1 MKKIFLLLSIVFTLS
16 FLGCGSSG
24 GGGSSSPDSDTNSDG
39 SVTKTLSSTNDSTKV
54 NITGENGEKLS
65 LDIPALPAGSQ
76 DTEVNFKLDY
86 TNGLPTLI
94 IDTDIEFTSEVI
106 LTLQSSTFS
115 NGEYTIVY
123 LGDDAQQYSIVS
135 TQDKDTLTAT
145 LTHFSSY
152 ATIEQKSQ
160 STIEANTEAHL
171 TSWETNNASKSIE
184 DIGMTSINSLYADI
198 LSIDDSTKKDLFS
211 KRFEDAVLVLA
222 SNSLNEWRT
231 QNLDY
236 FSKYC
241 LTETFKNTVTYFQQ
255 LYTFFGKFGSSNDEA
270 FEMLQDELIILVN
283 KHLENSYTAWSAI
296 SLPTCD
302 AIDTPAYVKCA
313 SDYDYF
319 VDFVSSIY
327 FGAKAKFSTNNDIM
341 GNVKSKITA
350 AVNSIANNP
359 DACDCFEIYHSVVT
373 EYFSEE
379 IGLLNDI
386 DLYITTNC
394 ANDCPYLWNIS
405 YTHDYMSSES
415 GDPAHAV
422 AHADFKNVI
431 IYPRGA
437 YFTENMSS
445 QEIQACSPYMDDNG
459 YATQTKAVDYEW
471 TEDGY
476 EVDNGAPS
484 FSYACTRDSTCEFR
498 DQEWDTPFNKLDAG
512 YITGDSLGQEWKQYG
527 YPSVYLTIEEDIF
540 EEIYKRDAFSISDSK
555 AQMSFTPVSIK

>member
-1 MKKIFLLLSIVFTLS
+1 MKKSLLAISLIFALS
-16 FLGCGSSG
+16 FLGCGG
-24 GGGSSSPDSDTNSDG
+24 GGGSSSPENDTNSDG
-39 SVTKTLSSTNDSTKV
+39 SVTKILSSTNDSTQV

-65 LDIPALPAGSQ
+65 LEIPALPAGSQ

-86 TNGLPTLI
+86 TNDLPTLI

-106 LTLQSSTFS
+106 LTLQSSAFS

-123 LGDDAQQYSIVS
+123 IGDDAQQYSIVS

-184 DIGMTSINSLYADI
+184 DIGMTSIISLYADI
-198 LSIDDSTKKDLFS
+198 SAIDDSTKKDLFS

-231 QNLDY
+231 QNIDY

-241 LTETFKNTVTYFQQ
+241 LTETFKKTITYFQQ
-255 LYTFFGKFGSSNDEA
+255 LYTFFGKFGSSNDQA

-296 SLPTCD
+296 SLPACD

-327 FGAKAKFSTNNDIM
+327 FGAKVKFSTNNDIM
-341 GNVKSKITA
+341 GSVESKVNT
-350 AVNSIANNP
+350 AVNALMSGGEG
-359 DACDCFEIYHSVVT
+359 CDCLVIYKT
-373 EYFSEE
+373 IIMEYFHTVD
-379 IGLLNDI
+379 IINNI
-386 DLYITTNC
+386 DLYLANNC
-394 ANDCPYLWNIS
+394 NNSCPYLWNIS
-405 YTHDYMSSES
+405 YTHDYDMEPSNDEFGHTVAKAEFRNVFIHPYYDFYENDMSYEQMQDCS
-415 GDPAHAV
+415 
-422 AHADFKNVI
+422 
-431 IYPRGA
+431 A
-437 YFTENMSS
+437 Y
-445 QEIQACSPYMDDNG
+445 IDDNG
-459 YATQTKAVDYEW
+459 DATQTTAVSYEW
-471 TEDGY
+471 SEEGY
-476 EVDNGAPS
+476 VVDDGAPS
-484 FSYACTRDSTCEFR
+484 FNYSCTKSSTCGFR
-498 DQEWDTPFNKLDAG
+498 
-512 YITGDSLGQEWKQYG
+512 
-527 YPSVYLTIEEDIF
+527 EEDIKYAYAGVYVTI
-540 EEIYKRDAFSISDSK
+540 EQDIYNKIANREMFSISDSK
-555 AQMSFTPVSIK
+555 AQMTFTPVP